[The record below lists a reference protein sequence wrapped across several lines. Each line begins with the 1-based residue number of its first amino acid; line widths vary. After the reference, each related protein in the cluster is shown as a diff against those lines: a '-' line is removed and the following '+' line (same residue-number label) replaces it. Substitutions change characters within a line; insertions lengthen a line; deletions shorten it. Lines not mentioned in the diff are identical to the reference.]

1 MSIFNYRQQPG
12 YFSRLKNALKSTKE
26 GITQQINAL
35 AGSPQSP
42 ITEEQLED
50 LEEALISCD
59 IGVDTSLAIIDE
71 IRSLTEGEKFVTRAH
86 VRRLIRARL
95 LDILGSR
102 ENDEISKM
110 TGSPLVILVV
120 GVNGVGKTTTIG
132 KLASSFQKQGKK
144 VILSA
149 ADTFRAAAVDQL
161 DIWARRTYSEIV
173 KQKPG
178 ADPAAVVFDSIAA
191 AKSRSADVVI
201 IDTAGRLHTKN
212 NLMKEL
218 EKIGRISQREVEGAP
233 HEVFLIL
240 DATTGQNGLVQA
252 REFLKSTGVT
262 GVIVTKLDGT
272 AKGGI
277 VVAIAKE
284 LQVPVRYIG
293 IGERVDDFL
302 PFDPESFVDSLVG
315 TEN

>member
-1 MSIFNYRQQPG
+1 MSIFNYREQPG

-26 GITQQINAL
+26 GITNQINEL
-35 AGSPQSP
+35 TGSPQSP

-59 IGVDTSLAIIDE
+59 IGVETSLEIIDE

-86 VRRLIRARL
+86 VRRLIQKRL
-95 LDILGSR
+95 LEIVGTEVD
-102 ENDEISKM
+102 DEDKIDRTK
-110 TGSPLVILVV
+110 PQVILVV

-132 KLASSFQKQGKK
+132 KLAASFQNQGKK

-161 DIWARRTYSEIV
+161 DIWAERTASEIV

-191 AKSRSADVVI
+191 ARSRGVDVVI
-201 IDTAGRLHTKN
+201 VDTAGRLHTKS

-218 EKIGRISQREVEGAP
+218 EKIHRVSEREVEGAP
-233 HEVFLIL
+233 HEVYLIL

-284 LQVPVRYIG
+284 LKVPVRYIG
-293 IGERVDDFL
+293 IGEKVDDLL
-302 PFDPESFVDSLVG
+302 PFDPEYFIDSLVG
-315 TEN
+315 TEK